1 VCGVHQAEAEKATS
15 QDPEKGEGNGKGKG
29 RRRKQSVAGYDYE
42 KLVEFYRINCRTYT
56 RGKHNYVYHKSSLVQ
71 NFREL

>member
-15 QDPEKGEGNGKGKG
+15 QDPEKGEGKGKAKG
-29 RRRKQSVAGYDYE
+29 RKQSVAGYDYE